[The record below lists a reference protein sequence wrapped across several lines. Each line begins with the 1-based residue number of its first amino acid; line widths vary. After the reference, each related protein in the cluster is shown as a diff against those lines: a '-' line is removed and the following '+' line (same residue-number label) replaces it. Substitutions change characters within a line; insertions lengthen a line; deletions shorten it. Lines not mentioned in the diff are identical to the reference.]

1 MHPVRVLLRTF
12 PLERL
17 SMTTTLAN
25 PFADVLDLRAI
36 SPRERHAMIF
46 SRFDAL
52 QPGQYM
58 QILNDHNPQP
68 LRHQFEERCSGQFE
82 WTALENGPTVWH
94 VQIARTAHKAVV
106 PAGDSCC
113 SGGACCG

>member
-1 MHPVRVLLRTF
+1 
-12 PLERL
+12 
-17 SMTTTLAN
+17 MTSTLAH

-36 SPRERHAMIF
+36 SPRERHATIF
-46 SRFDAL
+46 TRFDAL

-68 LRHQFEERCSGQFE
+68 LHYQFEVRCPGQFE
-82 WTALENGPTVWH
+82 WTALEDGPTVWH
-94 VQIARTAHKAVV
+94 VQIALTANKAAEV
-106 PAGDSCC
+106 AGGSCC